1 MQCGWTESVTANCRR
16 GRVLAVAKLFPGE
29 FSPMSQK
36 WGSSLNYGCNYIL
49 LLTIMS
55 RGTVRQLWPVGFN
68 VNFDLEAMGWGAFPK
83 APVDGDNKHKPQLP
97 RRLITGE
104 QSSSFLFSSPFF
116 FKSCSLVLGIIS
128 MVKIKAIG
136 DSTDCFILLCSIGLD
151 PSHLQSAVLP

>member
-1 MQCGWTESVTANCRR
+1 
-16 GRVLAVAKLFPGE
+16 
-29 FSPMSQK
+29 
-36 WGSSLNYGCNYIL
+36 
-49 LLTIMS
+49 
-55 RGTVRQLWPVGFN
+55 
-68 VNFDLEAMGWGAFPK
+68 MGWKPVPK
-83 APVDGDNKHKPQLP
+83 DPVDGDNKHKSQLP

-116 FKSCSLVLGIIS
+116 KPCSLVLGIIS